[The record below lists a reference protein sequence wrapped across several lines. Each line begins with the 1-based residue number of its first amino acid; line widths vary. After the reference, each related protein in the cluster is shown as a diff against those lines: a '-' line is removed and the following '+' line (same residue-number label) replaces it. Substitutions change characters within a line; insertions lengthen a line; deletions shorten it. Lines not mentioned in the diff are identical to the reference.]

1 MVETYFLL
9 SVIVFFVLAFAIRNI
24 RTYMSTKQSIKG
36 QSAKLTLSI
45 VISTCIY
52 LLLIL
57 RLLFPIPGLFLEF
70 DVAYASYLKYA
81 GFILILIG
89 FVVGVLA
96 LVAMK
101 NSWRVGIKHNQ
112 KTDLVTSGVYRISR
126 NPYFFSYDVLV
137 LGFLLVFPSVVL
149 GVLYLLLVIIFHLM
163 ILEEEQYLERVH
175 GKSYSDYKQRVGR
188 YITLLKKGI

>member
-89 FVVGVLA
+89 FIVGVLA

-175 GKSYSDYKQRVGR
+175 GKGYSDYKQRVGR
-188 YITLLKKGI
+188 YITFLKKGI

>member
-1 MVETYFLL
+1 
-9 SVIVFFVLAFAIRNI
+9 
-24 RTYMSTKQSIKG
+24 MSTQQSIKG

-57 RLLFPIPGLFLEF
+57 RLLLPIPGLFLEF

-112 KTDLVTSGVYRISR
+112 KADLVTSGVYRISR

-188 YITLLKKGI
+188 YITILKKGI